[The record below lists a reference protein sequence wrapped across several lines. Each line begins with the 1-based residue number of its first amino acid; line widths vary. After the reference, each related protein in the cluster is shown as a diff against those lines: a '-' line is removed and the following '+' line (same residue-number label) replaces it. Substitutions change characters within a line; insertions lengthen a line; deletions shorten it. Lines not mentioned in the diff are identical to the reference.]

1 MYCSWSLF
9 GSLSWFMLVY
19 LVSIYFVRWF
29 PVLIETKDK
38 VTDVTAIRRLK
49 VHESMALVESP
60 LFNNPCLV
68 VMLRWRWVQWK
79 TSLHHWSE
87 PWHGDYGR
95 PWAISGWMAIS
106 IHSSFVEVKT
116 IKDNHNFDTS
126 QIFWYNPHFNLST
139 FVNFAP
145 HQKGVDFK
153 TKFMQVRGKK
163 LKLALWDTASAPG
176 SQLLPA
182 DVCHPRPWKPGLQ
195 RYGVTLSQQNY
206 TEEPDPPKRHYQFLL
221 WHWDA
226 TSTRSGLTGCP
237 SFREPWG

>member
-1 MYCSWSLF
+1 
-9 GSLSWFMLVY
+9 
-19 LVSIYFVRWF
+19 
-29 PVLIETKDK
+29 
-38 VTDVTAIRRLK
+38 
-49 VHESMALVESP
+49 
-60 LFNNPCLV
+60 
-68 VMLRWRWVQWK
+68 
-79 TSLHHWSE
+79 
-87 PWHGDYGR
+87 
-95 PWAISGWMAIS
+95 MAIS

-182 DVCHPRPWKPGLQ
+182 DVCHPRRWKPGLQ
-195 RYGVTLSQQNY
+195 RYGVTVSQQNY
-206 TEEPDPPKRHYQFLL
+206 TEEPDPPKRHYRFLL
-221 WHWDA
+221 WHWDP